1 MVLSYKILSVL
12 GIDIELHWSFI
23 IFIIAIFLL
32 QPIFGLLLLIVFFF
46 VTLHELSHSIVA
58 MRNNIKVRRILLLPI
73 GGMAMIDVTD
83 MSPITEIKMAI
94 AGPLFNFS
102 MAILLLGVA
111 FLLNFP
117 IIDWAYTFIADPGN
131 FSLSFVE
138 MILFYSFYANMILG
152 TFNLLIPA
160 FPLDGGRI
168 LRALLAL
175 KLDYLKATNIAKTL
189 SLIIAGLLF
198 LLAIYFGDLW
208 IMIIAFFIGFGAMA
222 EYQSLLM
229 HTMLRRIK
237 VKDLIS
243 EDYMIVSP
251 NDPLHYVIEDMI
263 IEKKLTTLVKGK
275 ILKVLDLKEVS
286 GIPRS
291 KWKSTK
297 AKDVAKE
304 VKPVTIRTTPENILQ
319 RMLEDNR
326 EMLPVFDRNKLVGV
340 VFKDDIEK
348 MIRIVEILGK

>member
-23 IFIIAIFLL
+23 IFIVAIFLL
-32 QPIFGLLLLIVFFF
+32 QPVFALLLLIVFFF
-46 VTLHELSHSIVA
+46 VTVHELSHSIVA

-73 GGMAMIDVTD
+73 GGMAMIDVSE
-83 MSPITEIKMAI
+83 MKPITEIKMAI
-94 AGPLFNFS
+94 AGPLFNFA
-102 MAILLLGVA
+102 MAILLLGLA

-117 IIDWAYTFIADPGN
+117 LLDWASSFISDPGN
-131 FSLSFVE
+131 FSLPFVE
-138 MILFYSFYANMILG
+138 MILFYSFYANILLG

-168 LRALLAL
+168 FRAALAL
-175 KLDYLKATNIAKTL
+175 KLDYLRATNIAKTL
-189 SLIIAGLLF
+189 SFIIAGLLF
-198 LLAIYFGDLW
+198 VLAVYFGDLW

-229 HTMLRRIK
+229 HTMLKRIK
-237 VKDLIS
+237 VRDLIS
-243 EDYMIVSP
+243 EDYMVVSS
-251 NDPLHYVIEDMI
+251 NDPLHYVVEDMI
-263 IEKKLTTLVKGK
+263 MEKKLTTLVKGK
-275 ILKVLDLKEVS
+275 TLKVLDLKEVS
-286 GIPRS
+286 SIPRS
-291 KWKSTK
+291 KWKNIK

-326 EMLPVFDRNKLVGV
+326 DMIPVFERNKLIGV
-340 VFKDDIEK
+340 VFREDIEK
-348 MIRIVEILGK
+348 MIRIVKILGK